1 MWLLKKFEEAFIMKK
16 QVLVVALIVALVALF
31 ASCTTFSM
39 DGLAYGDLKGTAL
52 GDFSVEVVCTEW
64 LGTSGGANIANIT
77 QGAGKEAVAAAVQ
90 AEIDAL
96 GGTGAINVTVEQ
108 KVTAIQFIL
117 NRVSGSLYAPETI
130 VVSGT
135 VVK

>member
-1 MWLLKKFEEAFIMKK
+1 MKK

-39 DGLAYGDLKGTAL
+39 DGLAYGNLKGTPV

-64 LGTSGGANIANIT
+64 LGYAGGANIASIT

-90 AEIDAL
+90 AEIAKL
-96 GGTGAINVTVEQ
+96 GGTAAINVTVEQ
-108 KVTAIQFIL
+108 KVTAIQMIL
-117 NRVSGSLYAPETI
+117 NYVTGCIYAPETI